1 MEGLKML
8 QKIRDWYNKLKD
20 EKVYVERLVIYTD
33 PNNDDL
39 WKDIYFIIKNKYK
52 DIEISDIYIIV
63 IDSVGTTIKRKAK
76 SYYRKDDKIL
86 VKFTDE
92 GFKIGFNRNIY
103 RIESITLVTSK
114 GIFTK
119 GVYNANRNYRKSQV
133 QRKD

>member
-1 MEGLKML
+1 ML

-52 DIEISDIYIIV
+52 DIEISDIYLILR
-63 IDSVGTTIKRKAK
+63 DSIQSKIKRKAK

-86 VKFTDE
+86 VKFNDE
-92 GFKIGFNRNIY
+92 NLKLIMKNLRIKIKTWF
-103 RIESITLVTSK
+103 
-114 GIFTK
+114 
-119 GVYNANRNYRKSQV
+119 
-133 QRKD
+133 